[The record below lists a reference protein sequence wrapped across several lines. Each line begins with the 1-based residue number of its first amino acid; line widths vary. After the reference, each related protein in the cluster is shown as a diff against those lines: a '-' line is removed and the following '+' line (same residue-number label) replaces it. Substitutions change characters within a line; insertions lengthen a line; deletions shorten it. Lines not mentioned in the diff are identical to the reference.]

1 MNLIDAYRYLAALE
15 RHRHFGRAAD
25 ACHITQPALSNA
37 LRALESHLG
46 VAIVRRSRQFEG
58 FTPEGQEVLAVA
70 HRILREQ
77 ETLVQD
83 LASSAGQAR
92 GRLVIG
98 TVPTALPIAARFAA
112 WLVHHHPGIAPQL
125 RSMSSQGIESGLDD
139 LSLDIGL
146 GFAERVQDRAGVVMT
161 PQYEEHHHLLW
172 RSADG
177 GDTPLA
183 PPESASAGPAGPGA
197 PAGPA
202 ALAGLAVGPPI
213 PWAQAV
219 ARPLCLLTPEMH
231 HRALLERV
239 FARLG
244 LEVRPAL
251 ETDSVLALVVA
262 VQAGPLAA
270 VMPGAL
276 VATVAPAPGLHVSPL
291 TQPDLR
297 TPIAFMTSARVRPSR
312 ALEAALALAGRAD
325 WLQHARAFSGALTAR
340 HHCAESAPF
349 EK

>member
-1 MNLIDAYRYLAALE
+1 MNLMDAYRYLAALE

-58 FTPEGQEVLAVA
+58 FTPEGQDVLAVA

-77 ETLVQD
+77 ETLLQD
-83 LASSAGQAR
+83 LASSTGQPR

-112 WLVHHHPGIAPQL
+112 WLVRLHPGIAPQL
-125 RSMSSQGIESGLDD
+125 RSLASQDIESGLED

-146 GFAERVQDRAGVVMT
+146 GFAERVQGRAGVQLT
-161 PQYEEHHHLLW
+161 PQYDEHHHLLW
-172 RSADG
+172 RSTEAAG
-177 GDTPLA
+177 QQPA
-183 PPESASAGPAGPGA
+183 AFVSAAERHAA
-197 PAGPA
+197 AAGPA
-202 ALAGLAVGPPI
+202 ALAVGPAI

-219 ARPLCLLTPEMH
+219 ERPLCLLTPEMH

-239 FARLG
+239 FAGLG
-244 LEVRPAL
+244 LQVRPVL

-276 VATVAPAPGLHVSPL
+276 VATVAPEPGLHVSPL

-312 ALEAALALAGRAD
+312 ALEAALVLAQRPD
-325 WLQHARAFSGALTAR
+325 WLEHARAFSGALAM
-340 HHCAESAPF
+340 A
-349 EK
+349 

>member
-58 FTPEGQEVLAVA
+58 FTPEGQDVLAVA

-112 WLVHHHPGIAPQL
+112 WLVRHHPGIAPQL
-125 RSMSSQGIESGLDD
+125 RSMSSQDIESGLDD

-146 GFAERVQDRAGVVMT
+146 GFAERAQGRSSVQLT

-172 RSADG
+172 RRAEVPAAAA
-177 GDTPLA
+177 TEAATEA
-183 PPESASAGPAGPGA
+183 PTAAA
-197 PAGPA
+197 PA
-202 ALAGLAVGPPI
+202 LVLGPPI
-213 PWAQAV
+213 AWAQAV
-219 ARPLCLLTPEMH
+219 ERPLCLLTPEMH

-239 FARLG
+239 FADLG
-244 LEVRPAL
+244 LQVRPVL

-325 WLQHARAFSGALTAR
+325 WLQHARAYSGALALT
-340 HHCAESAPF
+340 
-349 EK
+349 

>member
-25 ACHITQPALSNA
+25 ACFITQPALSNA

-83 LASSAGQAR
+83 LASSAGQPR

-98 TVPTALPIAARFAA
+98 TVPTALPIAARFSA
-112 WLVHHHPGIAPQL
+112 WLVRQHPGIAPQL
-125 RSMSSQGIESGLDD
+125 RSMSSQDIESGLED

-146 GFAERVQDRAGVVMT
+146 GFAERVQGRSAVQLT

-172 RSADG
+172 RGAD
-177 GDTPLA
+177 D
-183 PPESASAGPAGPGA
+183 GA
-197 PAGPA
+197 PQQPVGAAGGRTSGA
-202 ALAGLAVGPPI
+202 RSAVLTFGSPI
-213 PWAQAV
+213 GWAQAV
-219 ARPLCLLTPEMH
+219 ERPLCLLTPEMH

-239 FARLG
+239 FAGLG
-244 LEVRPAL
+244 LQVRPVL

-276 VATVAPAPGLHVSPL
+276 VATVAPEPGLHVSPL

-312 ALEAALALAGRAD
+312 ALEAALALAADAD
-325 WLQHARAFSGALTAR
+325 WIQHARAFSGALVPA
-340 HHCAESAPF
+340 
-349 EK
+349 

>member
-1 MNLIDAYRYLAALE
+1 MNLMDAYRYLAALE

-37 LRALESHLG
+37 LRALEAHLG

-58 FTPEGQEVLAVA
+58 FTPEGQDVLAVA

-77 ETLVQD
+77 ETLLQD
-83 LASSAGQAR
+83 LASSTGQPR

-112 WLVHHHPGIAPQL
+112 WLVRLHPGIAPQL
-125 RSMSSQGIESGLDD
+125 RSLSSQDIESGLED

-146 GFAERVQDRAGVVMT
+146 GFAERVQGRAGVQLT
-161 PQYEEHHHLLW
+161 PQYEEQHHLLW
-172 RSADG
+172 RAT
-177 GDTPLA
+177 GDVVPPGEALEEPA
-183 PPESASAGPAGPGA
+183 PVKPPGA
-197 PAGPA
+197 AV
-202 ALAGLAVGPPI
+202 LAFGPPI
-213 PWAQAV
+213 PWARAV
-219 ARPLCLLTPEMH
+219 ERPLCLLTPEMH
-231 HRALLERV
+231 HRVMLERV
-239 FARLG
+239 FAGLG
-244 LEVRPAL
+244 LKVRPVL

-276 VATVAPAPGLHVSPL
+276 VATVAPEPGLRVSPL
-291 TQPDLR
+291 TQPDLL
-297 TPIAFMTSARVRPSR
+297 TPIAFMTSARARPSR

-325 WLQHARAFSGALTAR
+325 WLAHAQSHSGALAL
-340 HHCAESAPF
+340 A
-349 EK
+349 

>member
-37 LRALESHLG
+37 LRALESNLG

-83 LASSAGQAR
+83 LASSAGQPR

-112 WLVHHHPGIAPQL
+112 WLVCHHPGIAPQL
-125 RSMSSQGIESGLDD
+125 RSMASQDIESGLED

-146 GFAERVQDRAGVVMT
+146 GFAERAQGRAGVQLT

-172 RSADG
+172 RSAEEPG
-177 GDTPLA
+177 QQ
-183 PPESASAGPAGPGA
+183 PPAFVSASEQHAASAG
-197 PAGPA
+197 
-202 ALAGLAVGPPI
+202 LAIPVALAVGPSI

-219 ARPLCLLTPEMH
+219 ERPLCLLTPEMH

-239 FARLG
+239 FAGLG
-244 LEVRPAL
+244 LQVRPVL

-325 WLQHARAFSGALTAR
+325 WLQHAQAFSGALSPH

>member
-58 FTPEGQEVLAVA
+58 FTPEGQEVLAAA

-83 LASSAGQAR
+83 LASAADQPR
-92 GRLVIG
+92 GRLLIG

-112 WLVHHHPGIAPQL
+112 WLVRHHPGIAPQL
-125 RSMSSQGIESGLDD
+125 RSMSSQDIESGLDN
-139 LSLDIGL
+139 LSLDIAL
-146 GFAERVQDRAGVVMT
+146 GFAERVEGRASVNLL
-161 PQYEEHHHLLW
+161 PQYEEQYHLLW
-172 RSADG
+172 RR
-177 GDTPLA
+177 PEA
-183 PPESASAGPAGPGA
+183 PTCAPGA
-197 PAGPA
+197 VPAKADASTPPSGRL
-202 ALAGLAVGPPI
+202 ALTAPLTWTEAVE
-213 PWAQAV
+213 
-219 ARPLCLLTPEMH
+219 RPLCLLTPEMH
-231 HRALLERV
+231 HRALLDRV
-239 FARLG
+239 FASLG
-244 LEVRPAL
+244 LRVEPVL

-276 VATVAPAPGLHVSPL
+276 VATVAPQQGLCVSPL
-291 TQPDLR
+291 TEPDLR
-297 TPIAFMTSARVRPSR
+297 TPIAWMSSTRVRPSR
-312 ALEAALALAGRAD
+312 ALEAALALAAGAP
-325 WLQHARAFSGALTAR
+325 WLQHARSFSGALV
-340 HHCAESAPF
+340 SSG
-349 EK
+349 

>member
-37 LRALESHLG
+37 LRALESNLG

-83 LASSAGQAR
+83 LASSAGQPR

-112 WLVHHHPGIAPQL
+112 WLVRHHPGIAPQL
-125 RSMSSQGIESGLDD
+125 RSMASQDIESGLED

-146 GFAERVQDRAGVVMT
+146 GFAERVQGRAGVQLT

-172 RSADG
+172 RSAEEAG
-177 GDTPLA
+177 RQRAVSVSTSERHA
-183 PPESASAGPAGPGA
+183 ATAGPVA
-197 PAGPA
+197 
-202 ALAGLAVGPPI
+202 LAVGPSI

-219 ARPLCLLTPEMH
+219 ERPLCLLTPEMH

-239 FARLG
+239 FAGLG
-244 LEVRPAL
+244 LQVRPVL
-251 ETDSVLALVVA
+251 ETDSVLALMVA

-270 VMPGAL
+270 VLPGAL
-276 VATVAPAPGLHVSPL
+276 VATVAPQPGLCVSPL

-297 TPIAFMTSARVRPSR
+297 TPIAFLTSTRVRPSR
-312 ALEAALALAGRAD
+312 VLDAALGLAVRPD
-325 WLQHARAFSGALTAR
+325 WLQHVQAFSGALA
-340 HHCAESAPF
+340 AAQG
-349 EK
+349 

>member
-46 VAIVRRSRQFEG
+46 VVIVRRSRQFEG
-58 FTPEGQEVLAVA
+58 FTPEGQDVLAVA

-112 WLVHHHPGIAPQL
+112 WLVRHHPGIAPQL
-125 RSMSSQGIESGLDD
+125 RSMSSQDIESGLDD

-146 GFAERVQDRAGVVMT
+146 GFAERVQGRSSVQLT

-172 RSADG
+172 RRAEV
-177 GDTPLA
+177 LA
-183 PPESASAGPAGPGA
+183 AAATEAPTAAA
-197 PAGPA
+197 PA
-202 ALAGLAVGPPI
+202 LVLGPPI
-213 PWAQAV
+213 AWAQAV
-219 ARPLCLLTPEMH
+219 ERPLCLLTPEMH

-239 FARLG
+239 FAGLG
-244 LEVRPAL
+244 LRVRPVL

-325 WLQHARAFSGALTAR
+325 WLQHARAFSGALAV
-340 HHCAESAPF
+340 A
-349 EK
+349 

>member
-37 LRALESHLG
+37 VRALESHLG
-46 VAIVRRSRQFEG
+46 VAIVRRARQFEG
-58 FTPEGQEVLAVA
+58 FTPEGQEVLAAA

-83 LASSAGQAR
+83 LASTVGQPR

-112 WLVHHHPGIAPQL
+112 WMVLQHPGVAPQV
-125 RSMSSQGIESGLDD
+125 RSMSSQDIEAGLED
-139 LSLDIGL
+139 LSLDLGL
-146 GFAERVQDRAGVVMT
+146 GFAERAQGQAAIRLT

-172 RSADG
+172 RAAGEGLAEREGPSGPMGLNEFGGTHKSAC
-177 GDTPLA
+177 LA
-183 PPESASAGPAGPGA
+183 AHPAGLPF
-197 PAGPA
+197 
-202 ALAGLAVGPPI
+202 GPPTT
-213 PWAQAV
+213 WARAV
-219 ARPLCLLTPEMH
+219 EQPLCLLTPEMH

-239 FARLG
+239 FAGLG
-244 LEVRPAL
+244 LQVRPAL

-276 VATVAPAPGLHVSPL
+276 VATVAPQPGLWVSPL
-291 TQPDLR
+291 TEPDLR
-297 TPIAFMTSARVRPSR
+297 TAVAFMTSARARPSR
-312 ALEAALALAGRAD
+312 ALEAALELAVRAD
-325 WLQHARAFSGALTAR
+325 WLRHAQAFSGALAAAQVLT
-340 HHCAESAPF
+340 
-349 EK
+349 

>member
-83 LASSAGQAR
+83 LASSAGQPR

-112 WLVHHHPGIAPQL
+112 WLVRHHPGIAPQL
-125 RSMSSQGIESGLDD
+125 RSMASQDIESGLDD

-146 GFAERVQDRAGVVMT
+146 GFADRVQGRAGVQLT

-172 RSADG
+172 RSAEETAQP
-177 GDTPLA
+177 TPA
-183 PPESASAGPAGPGA
+183 VGSASEPYAA
-197 PAGPA
+197 AGPA
-202 ALAGLAVGPPI
+202 ALAVGPPM

-219 ARPLCLLTPEMH
+219 ERPLCLLTPEMH

-239 FARLG
+239 FAGLG
-244 LEVRPAL
+244 LQVRPVL

-276 VATVAPAPGLHVSPL
+276 VATVAPAPGMHVSPL

-297 TPIAFMTSARVRPSR
+297 TPIAFMTSTRVRPSR

-325 WLQHARAFSGALTAR
+325 WLQHAQAFSGALAV
-340 HHCAESAPF
+340 HHCAESSRF

>member
-1 MNLIDAYRYLAALE
+1 MNLLDAYRYLAALE

-58 FTPEGQEVLAVA
+58 FTPEGQEVLTAA

-83 LASSAGQAR
+83 LASSAGQPR

-98 TVPTALPIAARFAA
+98 TVPTALPIAARFTA
-112 WLVHHHPGIAPQL
+112 WLVSQHPGLQPQL
-125 RSMSSQGIESGLDD
+125 RSMSSQDIESGLDD

-146 GFAERVQDRAGVVMT
+146 GFAERVEGRASVNLW
-161 PQYEEHHHLLW
+161 PQYEEQYHLLW
-172 RSADG
+172 RADPEPQTEPEPGSRWPATLPSAPSL
-177 GDTPLA
+177 TWR
-183 PPESASAGPAGPGA
+183 E
-197 PAGPA
+197 
-202 ALAGLAVGPPI
+202 AVT
-213 PWAQAV
+213 
-219 ARPLCLLTPEMH
+219 RPLCLLTPEMH

-239 FARLG
+239 FKSLD
-244 LEVRPAL
+244 LQVRPAL

-262 VQAGPLAA
+262 VQAGALAA

-276 VATVAPAPGLHVSPL
+276 VATVAPQPGLRVSPL
-291 TQPDLR
+291 MQPDLR
-297 TPIAFMTSARVRPSR
+297 TPIVFMTSTRARPSR
-312 ALEAALALAGRAD
+312 VLEAALALAASAD
-325 WLQHARAFSGALTAR
+325 WLAHARAFSGALELVHR
-340 HHCAESAPF
+340 
-349 EK
+349 

>member
-58 FTPEGQEVLAVA
+58 FTPEGQEVLAAA

-83 LASSAGQAR
+83 LASSTGQPR

-112 WLVHHHPGIAPQL
+112 RLVREHPGISPQL
-125 RSMSSQGIESGLDD
+125 RSMSSQEIESGLDD

-146 GFAERVQDRAGVVMT
+146 GFAERVQGRTGIDLLA
-161 PQYEEHHHLLW
+161 QYEEHHHLLW
-172 RSADG
+172 RDVEQAKRPSAVY
-177 GDTPLA
+177 A
-183 PPESASAGPAGPGA
+183 SASEGAAG

-202 ALAGLAVGPPI
+202 ALAVGPPI
-213 PWAQAV
+213 AWARAV
-219 ARPLCLLTPEMH
+219 ERPLCLLTPEMH

-239 FARLG
+239 FAGLG
-244 LEVRPAL
+244 LQVRPVL

-325 WLQHARAFSGALTAR
+325 WLQHARAFSGALN
-340 HHCAESAPF
+340 
-349 EK
+349 